1 MALGALVSAAACHSG
16 MSEALVVTDAMRV
29 KSPTPPPKFGSSK
42 FGFSKFGSSKFVKVR
57 LLKVRSLRDL
67 FRLLKVHVSL
77 ANVDAHAMKAL
88 GHTHGTVNATV

>member
-1 MALGALVSAAACHSG
+1 MTFDTISEVSVPQSSAPQSSCKFRSLGDL
-16 MSEALVVTDAMRV
+16 
-29 KSPTPPPKFGSSK
+29 FGS
-42 FGFSKFGSSKFVKVR
+42 SKFGSSKFVKVQ

>member
-1 MALGALVSAAACHSG
+1 MTFDTISEVSVPQGSAPQSSCKFRSLGDL
-16 MSEALVVTDAMRV
+16 
-29 KSPTPPPKFGSSK
+29 FGS
-42 FGFSKFGSSKFVKVR
+42 SKFGSSKFVKVR